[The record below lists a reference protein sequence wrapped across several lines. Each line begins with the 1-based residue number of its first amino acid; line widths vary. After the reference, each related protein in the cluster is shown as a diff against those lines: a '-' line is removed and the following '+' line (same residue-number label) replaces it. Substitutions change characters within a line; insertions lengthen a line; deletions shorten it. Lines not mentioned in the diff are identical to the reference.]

1 MLSMAERSKKR
12 GGRAA
17 SAGGVWEEL
26 DEETRTDLERALK
39 EVDEDPGIP
48 AEQLLAELAASR
60 LAAAP
65 KRKSARR

>member
-1 MLSMAERSKKR
+1 M
-12 GGRAA
+12 
-17 SAGGVWEEL
+17 